1 VNRDTPH
8 SGYSEDVVKNRPK
21 TATWSRC
28 PSVNVSIFTCVPG
41 EVMLE
46 DDVPWLE
53 TRGLASRRPDLDLV
67 PDYQRGTDT
76 CDYDS

>member
-1 VNRDTPH
+1 VNRDTPL

-46 DDVPWLE
+46 DDVPWIDN
-53 TRGLASRRPDLDLV
+53 TRASLPPPGSGSRSLTP
-67 PDYQRGTDT
+67 
-76 CDYDS
+76 SE